1 MSLLKIN
8 EYILDSTRSYTT
20 AGLTVNGV
28 VTATNSTEVRT
39 APTISAGSLTIDLN
53 TASVF
58 DVALNANITTLTLSN
73 VQASGYTSS
82 FVLIFTAD
90 GTARSVTW
98 PASFK
103 WPSGTAPTITS
114 TNTKKDVFVFFTVDG
129 GTSWQ
134 AFISGQN
141 L

>member
-1 MSLLKIN
+1 MTIQVSG
-8 EYILDSTRSYTT
+8 TT
-20 AGLTVNGV
+20 VVDNNRVFYPLNTADKQ
-28 VTATNSTEVRT
+28 VTA
-39 APTISAGSLTIDLN
+39 TISAGTLALNLN

-58 DVALNANITTLTLSN
+58 AVSLNANITSITFSN
-73 VQASGYTSS
+73 VQASGLTSS

-90 GTARSVTW
+90 GTARTVAW
-98 PASFK
+98 PASFY

-114 TNTKKDVFVFFTVDG
+114 TNGKDDVFVFFTYDG
-129 GTSWQ
+129 GISWQ